1 MESSEVSRPE
11 RARAGSRRRLCLMA
25 VASLVLG
32 SLASGCI
39 FVSGEVNPFSRR
51 RQPLGERIIS
61 GVGKDKLL
69 LIDLTGEITG
79 EEQRAPFGIGSRES
93 TLARVDA
100 ELEQAGEDD
109 KIRGVI
115 VRIDSPGGGVTAS
128 DVVYQRLMRFKADRK
143 VPVVAQ
149 MMSMATSGGYYVALA
164 ADEIVANPTSVTGS
178 IGVIFSGVSL
188 AGLLDKIGVENQ
200 TIKTGKMKDIGS
212 PLRTMTAEERTVL
225 QNLLGDMQARF
236 VGLVRERRPQVTEA
250 ALDEVSDGRLLS
262 APQALQAGLIDR
274 IGYLDETIEKLE
286 DQLGIETAKVVRYRR
301 PDEYA
306 ETVYSRGNTSPP
318 QVNLLH
324 LGLGERRVSPQ
335 FLYLWMP

>member
-1 MESSEVSRPE
+1 MSQPE
-11 RARAGSRRRLCLMA
+11 IAPVRGRGRTCLMA
-25 VASLVLG
+25 VAPLVLCAF
-32 SLASGCI
+32 LSGCI

-51 RQPLGERIIS
+51 RQPLGERVIS
-61 GVGKDKLL
+61 GAGKDKLL

-79 EEQRAPFGIGSRES
+79 EEQRSPLGIGSRES
-93 TLARVDA
+93 TLARMDA
-100 ELEQAGEDD
+100 ELEHASEDD
-109 KIRGVI
+109 RIRAVI

-128 DVVYQRLMRFKADRK
+128 DVVYQRLMRFKAEHQ
-143 VPVVAQ
+143 VPIVAQ
-149 MMSMATSGGYYVALA
+149 MMSMATSGGYYAALA

-178 IGVIFSGVSL
+178 IGVIFAGVSL
-188 AGLLDKIGVENQ
+188 AGLLEKIGVENQ
-200 TIKTGKMKDIGS
+200 TIKTGNMKDIGS

-236 VGLVRERRPQVTEA
+236 LGLVRERRPQVTEA

-274 IGYLDETIEKLE
+274 IGYLDETIENLKE
-286 DQLGIETAKVVRYRR
+286 QLGIETAKVVRYRR

-324 LGLGERRVSPQ
+324 LGLGEWRTSPQ